1 LGSIVG
7 GLKAGIVASLYFAG
21 SASLFNALIL
31 LSFKSDVIAYLETNS
46 PTQCSSAVA
55 AGLAGSGEACFST
68 LLYSGIPFY
77 DFVRML
83 IIAVFFSVS
92 IGIYFDYIPGGTYTR
107 RTLLASLIMLIVMFF
122 LALDGLVTDGVQQ
135 LLMISFE
142 IVGAV
147 FFAVIFAQLYRKFT
161 REVEFQ
167 TQKTDLKIK
176 VDRRDVTG
184 RKRTFTTNS
193 THKIQAASE
202 GKPFREWLVS
212 GGVSVKEPK
221 ESETTIKIIGDGL
234 LKAG

>member
-1 LGSIVG
+1 
-7 GLKAGIVASLYFAG
+7 
-21 SASLFNALIL
+21 
-31 LSFKSDVIAYLETNS
+31 
-46 PTQCSSAVA
+46 
-55 AGLAGSGEACFST
+55 
-68 LLYSGIPFY
+68 
-77 DFVRML
+77 
-83 IIAVFFSVS
+83 
-92 IGIYFDYIPGGTYTR
+92 
-107 RTLLASLIMLIVMFF
+107 MLIVMFF

-193 THKIQAASE
+193 THKIAAASE

-212 GGVSVKEPK
+212 GGVSV
-221 ESETTIKIIGDGL
+221 GDRRSPRQRSRSS
-234 LKAG
+234 ATAS

>member
-1 LGSIVG
+1 MGSIIG
-7 GLKAGIVASLYFAG
+7 GLKAGTVASLYFAG
-21 SASLFNALIL
+21 SASVFNALIL
-31 LSFKSDVIAYLETNS
+31 LSSKSEVISYIETNS
-46 PTQCSSAVA
+46 PAQCSAAVP

-68 LLYSGIPFY
+68 LLYSGIPQF
-77 DFVRML
+77 DFIRIFV
-83 IIAVFFSVS
+83 IAFFFSLS
-92 IGIYFDYIPGGTYTR
+92 IAIYFDFIPGSTYTR

-122 LALDGLVTDGVQQ
+122 LSLYGLVIDGVQQ

-167 TQKTDLKIK
+167 TQKAGMKIK
-176 VDRRDVTG
+176 IDKRDVTG
-184 RKRTFTTNS
+184 KKRTFTTNS
-193 THKIQAASE
+193 THKIAASSE

-212 GGVSVKEPK
+212 GGVSVRAPK

-234 LKAG
+234 LKAA